1 MSGLQNVNMG
11 AVQESGQTVV
21 SGFRKAIMSVRPQ
34 TYLLIGFIIIMV
46 ILWSINYTQIYT
58 HEVKINQIFNILT
71 NIGTGITTLQNAINE
86 SITNNNNNVE
96 LTNNAVNVT
105 ETFIGGKKVDN
116 IEPFNNEDVMES
128 FVEFKPTKKTQ
139 SKK

>member
-1 MSGLQNVNMG
+1 
-11 AVQESGQTVV
+11 
-21 SGFRKAIMSVRPQ
+21 
-34 TYLLIGFIIIMV
+34 MV

-86 SITNNNNNVE
+86 SITNNNNNYVE
-96 LTNNAVNVT
+96 LANNAVNIT
-105 ETFIGGKKVDN
+105 DTFVGGKKVDK

-128 FVEFKPTKKTQ
+128 FVEFKPTKKSQ